1 MAEHIFFSKISSDA
15 PTWGAWIKDAL
26 LIGWRREEKSPPPGG
41 IWIHD
46 LSFAPQVCS
55 LPLCYNH
62 CPRRVYDVFYVQLGN
77 KLRPNKMSFG
87 PRFLIDSPYTRNTNL
102 RLMVFCWWIVF
113 GLNSKWFFRLNY
125 SLDSKFVLTTHL
137 VSTLYSI
144 VSFQHITETIHFI
157 VTFLEENFTLIAGD
171 WKSGYSSRC

>member
-1 MAEHIFFSKISSDA
+1 MSPKLDDRLKNWLLFLLNPCILSLLCLKQHGWAYFFFSKISCDA

-87 PRFLIDSPYTRNTNL
+87 PRFLIDSPSTRNTNL

-113 GLNSKWFFRLNY
+113 GINSKWFFRLN
-125 SLDSKFVLTTHL
+125 
-137 VSTLYSI
+137 
-144 VSFQHITETIHFI
+144 
-157 VTFLEENFTLIAGD
+157 
-171 WKSGYSSRC
+171 